1 MFSKTTQDGQA
12 LKDLIVMLKDAM
24 AKPDGGWEKDES
36 LKRVLLPASLPML
49 HGKLKEVNS

>member
-36 LKRVLLPASLPML
+36 LKQVLLTASPPML
-49 HGKLKEVNS
+49 HRKLEEVNS